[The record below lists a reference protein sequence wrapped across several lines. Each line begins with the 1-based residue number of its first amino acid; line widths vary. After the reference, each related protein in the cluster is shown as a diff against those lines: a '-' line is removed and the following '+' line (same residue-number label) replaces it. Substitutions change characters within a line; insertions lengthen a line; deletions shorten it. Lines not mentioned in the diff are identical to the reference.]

1 MSTPFN
7 GTVIGDAG
15 LFQRLLPETHFV
27 FDWNGTL
34 IDDAARTLTALNATR
49 TGYGMT
55 EMDDGAFRHAF
66 HLPMESFL
74 AEIGFPAGDVA
85 SALNDWQLGI
95 EAREAPLAPGVA
107 ETLRALYGRG
117 RPAGVISAGFT
128 AGVERDAARL
138 GIREWLAFVHGSVTS
153 KSAVLRDVLA
163 STAPVVYV
171 GDTEY
176 DIREAFAAGAI
187 PVGYGGGYRP
197 AEALLAAGAIAVID
211 DFRALLSRA

>member
-1 MSTPFN
+1 M
-7 GTVIGDAG
+7 GDAG
-15 LFQRLLPETHFV
+15 HLRRLLPEAHFV

-49 TGYGMT
+49 TGIGLP
-55 EMDDGAFRHAF
+55 EMDEDAFRHAF

-74 AEIGFPAGDVA
+74 AEIGVPAGDVA
-85 SALNDWQLGI
+85 LALNDWQLGI

-107 ETLRALYGRG
+107 ETLRVLHERG

-128 AGVERDAARL
+128 AGVEQDAARL
-138 GIREWLAFVHGSVTS
+138 GIRDWLAFLHGSVTS
-153 KSAVLRDVLA
+153 KSAVLRQVLA
-163 STAPVVYV
+163 TTAPVVYV

-176 DIREAFAAGAI
+176 DMREAIAAGAV

-197 AEALLAAGAIAVID
+197 AEALLGAGAIAVID
-211 DFRALLSRA
+211 DYRVLMASN